1 MERCNVFSVQEC
13 LESLHEGRQY
23 IVQYI
28 MQSEASD
35 NQPCWSIFL
44 GPDLHLAS
52 GNFRVYPVEVAADQE
67 IC

>member
-1 MERCNVFSVQEC
+1 M
-13 LESLHEGRQY
+13 
-23 IVQYI
+23 QYI